1 MSVSGQIPLSVPLTD
16 FYTPL
21 GVQHLQPFQRQPVHT
36 QAHVCRLS
44 AIWQRAGEA
53 AGAIRADAGCSLM
66 GGRHRSAPSSW
77 RPVRPVARSGRGF
90 AGGYVRVV
98 MRTEQRLGR
107 AHLPAPPF
115 RKAHVPTRRSWS
127 RRPEESYQT
136 AWGHRDS
143 IYRSRSY
150 RCPSC
155 TFLFSF
161 LAIDSLFDKFNGVL
175 VLEFICGYTFRSQQ
189 FFARSVKKLLGF
201 TRSFVALCSF

>member
-16 FYTPL
+16 FYTPF
-21 GVQHLQPFQRQPVHT
+21 GVRNLQPFQCQPVYT
-36 QAHVCRLS
+36 ETHVCRLS

-53 AGAIRADAGCSLM
+53 AGAIRADAWCSLV
-66 GGRHRSAPSSW
+66 GGRHRSASGSW

-90 AGGYVRVV
+90 AGGYVRVA

-107 AHLPAPPF
+107 THWPAPPF
-115 RKAHVPTRRSWS
+115 QRVHAPVRWSWS
-127 RRPEESYQT
+127 RRPEGSSQT
-136 AWGHRDS
+136 VWVNRGS

>member
-21 GVQHLQPFQRQPVHT
+21 GMQRLQPFQRQPVHT
-36 QAHVCRLS
+36 QAHVCWLS
-44 AIWQRAGEA
+44 AIWQRAGKA
-53 AGAIRADAGCSLM
+53 AGAIRADAWCSLV
-66 GGRHRSAPSSW
+66 GGRHRSASGSR
-77 RPVRPVARSGRGF
+77 RPVRPVARSGRCF

-98 MRTEQRLGR
+98 MRTEQRHGR
-107 AHLPAPPF
+107 AHRPVPPS
-115 RKAHVPTRRSWS
+115 RKAHVPAQWSWS
-127 RRPEESYQT
+127 RRPEGSYQT
-136 AWGHRDS
+136 AWVHRDS
-143 IYRSRSY
+143 IYRFRSY

-175 VLEFICGYTFRSQQ
+175 VLEFIRGYTFRSQQ